1 MKNMMDLSLTKKN
14 GFNMR
19 NIGWDFDKLPD
30 ELTIK
35 NEEYE
40 GI

>member
-1 MKNMMDLSLTKKN
+1 MMNMKVLSLTKKN

-19 NIGWDFDKLPD
+19 NIGWDFDELPD

-35 NEEYE
+35 N
-40 GI
+40 